1 MYSLV
6 ATITYSERGVSPAVD
21 TCLASY
27 DDYASCIQAVQRRL
41 DMLRDFG
48 CNDVLLVSL
57 SIMKH
62 ADEEIPA

>member
-6 ATITYSERGVSPAVD
+6 ATITYSERDVSPAVD

-27 DDYASCIQAVQRRL
+27 DDYGACVQAVQRRL
-41 DMLRDFG
+41 DQLREFG
-48 CNDVLLVSL
+48 CIDILLVSL

-62 ADEEIPA
+62 TAELEVA